1 MISTRSDGD
10 QCRKSIGQAMPPHA
24 YHPWQTTKQTMLNRR
39 DPEKSHGV
47 SAEPHPVQV
56 KAGKRREGYPH
67 LLNYQLFT
75 HRRFPYKM
83 YPRLMRQQL
92 WPINAWQHSAA
103 DHHRGLLHGMI
114 GLDVYTAARTSDS
127 AMLATVP

>member
-1 MISTRSDGD
+1 MVTSAERALGKPCHRMRIILGKQRNK
-10 QCRKSIGQAMPPHA
+10 QCLTDVI
-24 YHPWQTTKQTMLNRR
+24 RR
-39 DPEKSHGV
+39 RATGV
-47 SAEPHPVQV
+47 PAEPHPVQV

-103 DHHRGLLHGMI
+103 DDHRGLLHWMI